1 MEIILRC
8 AVPDRPGALAELA
21 GVIGACGCDIEAVD
35 VVDVVEG
42 RALDD
47 LVVVVDGPRHL
58 RTLLDELAGI
68 PDVEVV
74 HAAPSRGHPGDAVTR
89 LAVKLESMMSG
100 AMEAD
105 HAVTTLVGGLLR
117 ADDIT
122 LAARE
127 DAPAEAPGT
136 LVIPYGGRSAVV
148 RRSYPFTATER
159 NRAVALVRVCAQAAP
174 SSGAAKCLEPGEPT
188 R

>member
-21 GVIGACGCDIEAVD
+21 GVIGACGGDIEAVD

-47 LVVVVDGPRHL
+47 LVVVVDGPHHL
-58 RTLLDELAGI
+58 RLLLDHLADV

-89 LAVKLESMMSG
+89 LAIALESMLSG
-100 AMEAD
+100 AMDAD
-105 HAVTTLVGGLLR
+105 HGIAVLLGGLLR
-117 ADDIT
+117 ADDVDVVNE
-122 LAARE
+122 E
-127 DAPAEAPGT
+127 DAPPASAT
-136 LVIPYGGRSAVV
+136 VCVLPYGCRRVVLRRTYAFTRTESERAGALIRACVAATTEVREGGR
-148 RRSYPFTATER
+148 
-159 NRAVALVRVCAQAAP
+159 
-174 SSGAAKCLEPGEPT
+174 
-188 R
+188 